1 MDNKQ
6 QASLVA
12 ELTGNIETDHGG
24 LTLGDIIVLLLDLV
38 LLVYTGWRSYD
49 FLSTTVPTEMQLLAL
64 VGLWG
69 LDIGAIAWSL
79 VWIFGSTTKYQ
90 DWVAMFF
97 FVFDLTGVVLTSLT
111 DSLMYGAE
119 NSALTGML
127 SGIAVV
133 AVPLIVVA
141 NVIAG
146 FIYHMTSPQTKAN
159 RAKRRAEAEYA
170 RKIFELEQ
178 MERDLRY
185 AEAYLLRRQDT
196 LEKSSLLAEMKVEQ
210 DALERMTLSALR
222 DITGRA
228 KGGDGGEK
236 VTALKAR
243 IASLKAQTAD
253 KPEPEPAF
261 SKNGKNA
268 RENFLQG

>member
-1 MDNKQ
+1 
-6 QASLVA
+6 
-12 ELTGNIETDHGG
+12 
-24 LTLGDIIVLLLDLV
+24 
-38 LLVYTGWRSYD
+38 
-49 FLSTTVPTEMQLLAL
+49 
-64 VGLWG
+64 
-69 LDIGAIAWSL
+69 
-79 VWIFGSTTKYQ
+79 
-90 DWVAMFF
+90 MFF

-119 NSALTGML
+119 NSALTDML

-146 FIYHMTSPQTKAN
+146 FVYHMTSPQTKAN
-159 RAKRRAEAEYA
+159 RAKRRAEAEYS
-170 RKIFELEQ
+170 RKIFDLEQ

-210 DALERMTLSALR
+210 DALERTTLSALR

-236 VTALKAR
+236 VAALKAR
-243 IASLKAQTAD
+243 IATLKAQAQTAAD
-253 KPEPEPAF
+253 KSEQPEPAF
-261 SKNGKNA
+261 SKNGNGKNSN
-268 RENFLQG
+268 ENFLPG